1 MQSEC
6 GVRIFS
12 ENRITL
18 CVFEDKQAIPLPA
31 GITNSRSRD
40 FCSFFCIKMLADVGT
55 LGTDPAKFCGL
66 RLLQCYKIR
75 LNQMQILSTTHRK
88 EISRLKLRI

>member
-18 CVFEDKQAIPLPA
+18 CVFEGKQAIPLPRR
-31 GITNSRSRD
+31 NHD
-40 FCSFFCIKMLADVGT
+40 
-55 LGTDPAKFCGL
+55 
-66 RLLQCYKIR
+66 
-75 LNQMQILSTTHRK
+75 
-88 EISRLKLRI
+88 

>member
-1 MQSEC
+1 MQCEC

-31 GITNSRSRD
+31 GITSDANKHHWQATPKGVA
-40 FCSFFCIKMLADVGT
+40 FVI
-55 LGTDPAKFCGL
+55 
-66 RLLQCYKIR
+66 
-75 LNQMQILSTTHRK
+75 
-88 EISRLKLRI
+88 